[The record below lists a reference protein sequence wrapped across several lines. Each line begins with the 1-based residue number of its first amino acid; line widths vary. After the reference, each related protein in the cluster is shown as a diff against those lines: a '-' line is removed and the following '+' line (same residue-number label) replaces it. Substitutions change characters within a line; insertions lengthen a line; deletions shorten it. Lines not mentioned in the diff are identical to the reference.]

1 MRFRQLLIRTVI
13 VALFILMIA
22 LVTQLLPVQDRLAS
36 LSRQN
41 APSLQEVP
49 TPTPEPVIHI
59 PPPTPDLSTLP
70 VPVDATATPNQSPA
84 LPSCGGASTITGV
97 VLLPDGTP
105 ATNAAV
111 QREMGSPA
119 DCWAAVTNERGE
131 FTLQTLAAGT
141 WVLRAW
147 PTVIGDPSSSTPL
160 YQSPFVTITVDG
172 VNAFALPTP
181 LQLTGAQLIGQLK
194 LANGQPGNAIPVR
207 IAKVMGSSDCA
218 MNASLDPTGVGT
230 TSDET
235 GRFQIGGL
243 PTVGLHCI
251 QVWSPTTQ
259 KLFFSQFATVA
270 TPQTQIDLG
279 VVTISAL
286 SKHVTGTIRDNNGQV
301 LGGGTMSAGRLGEGP
316 NIGFLIEIDE
326 NGHYTFDVEPGAWEV
341 YVFPGDGKLANLPL
355 SERMQLVTFAED
367 ESEETRLVD
376 FVLRRPANAPPAVT
390 SSQGPH
396 SVFMPVAT
404 R

>member
-1 MRFRQLLIRTVI
+1 MRFPQLLIRIVI
-13 VALFILMIA
+13 IALFIVMIA
-22 LVTQLLPVQDRLAS
+22 LVTQLLPMQERLSS
-36 LSRQN
+36 LSGQSM
-41 APSLQEVP
+41 PSLQETP
-49 TPTPEPVIHI
+49 TPTAEPVIHVQ
-59 PPPTPDLSTLP
+59 PPTPDLSNSP
-70 VPVDATATPNQSPA
+70 MPVDATATQNQRPA
-84 LPSCGGASTITGV
+84 LPSCGGASTITGI
-97 VLLPDGTP
+97 VLLPNGAP

-131 FTLQTLAAGT
+131 FSLQTLAAGT

-147 PTVIGDPSSSTPL
+147 PAAIGDSANTMPL

-172 VNAFALPTP
+172 VNAISLPTP
-181 LQLTGAQLIGQLK
+181 LQLAGAQLVGQIK
-194 LANGQPGNAIPVR
+194 LANGQPGNAIPVA
-207 IAKVMGSSDCA
+207 IAKVMGNPDCA
-218 MNASLDPTGVGT
+218 MNASLDPTGIGT

-251 QVWSPTTQ
+251 RIWSPTTQ
-259 KLFFSQFATVA
+259 TLFFSQFATMT

-279 VVTISAL
+279 VITISAL
-286 SKHVTGTIRDNNGQV
+286 SKHVTGTIRDSDGKV

-326 NGHYTFDVEPGAWEV
+326 NGHYTFDVEPGGWEV
-341 YVFPGDGKLANLPL
+341 YVFPSDGDLANLPL

-367 ESEETRLVD
+367 ASEETRVVD
-376 FVLRRPANAPPAVT
+376 FVLRRPESATPADA
-390 SSQGPH
+390 SPQGPYA
-396 SVFMPVAT
+396 VFMPVAT
-404 R
+404 K

>member
-1 MRFRQLLIRTVI
+1 MRFPQLLIRIVI
-13 VALFILMIA
+13 IALFIVMIA
-22 LVTQLLPVQDRLAS
+22 LGTQLLPMQERLSS
-36 LSRQN
+36 LSRQS
-41 APSLQEVP
+41 APPLQEAP
-49 TPTPEPVIHI
+49 TPTAESVIHV
-59 PPPTPDLSTLP
+59 PPPTPDLSNLP
-70 VPVDATATPNQSPA
+70 APVDATATPNHPPA
-84 LPSCGGASTITGV
+84 LPNCGGASSITGI
-97 VLLPDGTP
+97 VLLPDGAP

-131 FTLQTLAAGT
+131 FTLQTLATGT

-147 PTVIGDPSSSTPL
+147 PHVIGNNTMPL

-172 VNAFALPTP
+172 VNAFSLPTP
-181 LQLTGAQLIGQLK
+181 LQLTGAQLVGQLK
-194 LANGQPGNAIPVR
+194 LANGQPGNAIPVA
-207 IAKVMGSSDCA
+207 IAKVMGNPDCA

-251 QVWSPTTQ
+251 RIWSPTTQ
-259 KLFFSQFATVA
+259 TLFFSQFATMT

-279 VVTISAL
+279 IITISTL
-286 SKHVTGTIRDNNGQV
+286 SKHVTGTIRDSDGKV

-316 NIGFLIEIDE
+316 NIGFLIEIDA
-326 NGHYTFDVEPGAWEV
+326 NGHYAFDVEPGGWEV
-341 YVFPGDGKLANLPL
+341 YVFPGDGELANLPL
-355 SERMQLVTFAED
+355 SERMQLATFADD
-367 ESEETRLVD
+367 ESEETRVVD
-376 FVLRRPANAPPAVT
+376 FVLRRPASATPSAASP
-390 SSQGPH
+390 QEPYF
-396 SVFMPVAT
+396 VFMPVAT